1 MQSIPEICKHK
12 GILTHWKGY
21 PEGSVER
28 AKSLGIEVW
37 STSKGLQTTLSLWQT
52 KLSILQREKPWKALG
67 LKSADEFV
75 KAVVGKS
82 TKEISKEITKR
93 TQIQKLH
100 KEHPDWTQQQIADE
114 VGVSQQY
121 VNQVTSK
128 MSESD
133 KILVPDHLNNR
144 NDRADFR
151 KLPPELQAKVAS
163 REISLNQ
170 AAIAA
175 GIRRKPTPE
184 ETIVKAFSKAENQL
198 QIAKAIVEA
207 LNVKDAAALK
217 QWIAKQDA

>member
-1 MQSIPEICKHK
+1 MQSIPEICKHR

-82 TKEISKEITKR
+82 TKEIGKEITKR
-93 TQIQKLH
+93 TQIQKLR
-100 KEHPDWTQQQIADE
+100 KEHPEWTQQQIAE
-114 VGVSQQY
+114 KVGVSRPY
-121 VNQVTSK
+121 VTQVVSEI
-128 MSESD
+128 SESEN
-133 KILVPDHLNNR
+133 LVTIPDHIKGNT
-144 NDRADFR
+144 DRADFN

-163 REISLNQ
+163 REININA
-170 AAIAA
+170 AAIAV
-175 GIRRKPTPE
+175 GIRKWLAPE
-184 ETIVKAFSKAENQL
+184 
-198 QIAKAIVEA
+198 
-207 LNVKDAAALK
+207 DAALK
-217 QWIAKQDA
+217 AFGKVTERLMVLRSIVNSLTDSERQVVKDWLSER